1 MSKNKTHK
9 LTYTPDI
16 VHLLGPGHSL
26 SEFKELLESLK
37 IPRFKII
44 GDESSG
50 TCEWILS
57 TELFIKWQRDKSDI
71 LRIEGNA
78 GTGKSTLMKYLVTR
92 EISTNKTPRK
102 IVATSFFFDLGHDLE
117 KSMLGLLRSLLHQIL
132 QQAPVLAG
140 AAMQEFMRQRRSDN
154 SNIRYWEEIGTL
166 KTVLIKTLEKGSAYQ
181 ICLFIDALDECHF
194 LSLKDIH
201 FLRDM
206 VEKPP
211 AGMVIK
217 ICVSSRPDPLISRT
231 FRHTPL
237 LVLDDHNADDIRRFI
252 DNEVA
257 AMELLD
263 TRYEIVWDEI
273 SRKARGVFMWV
284 RLVLMDFV
292 LDEVRRHVLYGDRLS
307 PEILLDMISQMH
319 PTLQEMYRRMLSK
332 IEQRD
337 HAESARMLQLVLCA
351 VRPLSLEEFTLAW
364 AFGSSAH
371 DFTSEEDMKA
381 SPDFS
386 HDRTFIE
393 QQIRGRGGGLIE
405 VRTNGKGIPSV
416 QLIHQTVKN
425 YLKEMKDCE
434 LIFNS
439 LSLYPNGHEVLARA
453 CTYYLSI
460 SELMFLRIFFCREAP
475 SFFHAV
481 MIVRG
486 AYKFFTYSATYWM
499 VHIRCAES
507 ATQRSQAAWI
517 CKDYARWIALY
528 HALGVP
534 MILQDDTEIGLE
546 DFWHAWISIRG
557 VRDKRENV
565 RGNPGPLSVASG
577 CNMLHSVA
585 EMLENG
591 MDVNEAGGFPIQAAA
606 HGGHHKMLLLLLDH
620 GARVNDLARRKP
632 LDLGSKLCT
641 PLRKYCALSSEVES
655 DGDGRAAVNSL
666 LDRGLERIPADE
678 TSCSSIL
685 CLAVLRAKS
694 SMVKILLERS
704 KSIPQHEQYATSAML
719 ALIILGHPDNHPNV
733 TTCVVT
739 VLESLDNA
747 PRRRCLNRALGW
759 IAATFPEPRYLYLA
773 SFLLEERLELD
784 AVTRDRNQ
792 HEIQHCRHILLQD
805 GPFEAIRRLG
815 DVPIEAAPKIEFTT
829 EEPEMATDEVH
840 IFFPAQ
846 NDTLR
851 RRWLQNVAG
860 RNFIFI

>member
-1 MSKNKTHK
+1 M
-9 LTYTPDI
+9 
-16 VHLLGPGHSL
+16 
-26 SEFKELLESLK
+26 
-37 IPRFKII
+37 
-44 GDESSG
+44 
-50 TCEWILS
+50 
-57 TELFIKWQRDKSDI
+57 KWQGDQSGI
-71 LRIEGNA
+71 LRIQGNA
-78 GTGKSTLMKYLVTR
+78 GTGKSTLMKYLVTK

-102 IVATSFFFDLGHDLE
+102 IIATSFFFELGDDLE

-154 SNIRYWEEIGTL
+154 SNIRHWEEFGTL
-166 KTVLIKTLEKGSAYQ
+166 KTVLIKTLEEGSAYQ

-201 FLRDM
+201 FLLDM

-211 AGMVIK
+211 AGMVIR
-217 ICVSSRPDPLISRT
+217 ICVSSRPDPLIT
-231 FRHTPL
+231 HAFRHAPL
-237 LVLDDHNADDIRRFI
+237 LILDDHNADDIRRFI

-263 TRYEIVWDEI
+263 ARYKIVWNAI
-273 SRKARGVFMWV
+273 SRKAQGIFMWV

-319 PTLQEMYRRMLSK
+319 PTLQEMYTRMLGK
-332 IEQRD
+332 IERRD

-364 AFGSSAH
+364 AFGSLAH
-371 DFTSEEDMKA
+371 EFASEEDMKA

-386 HDRTFIE
+386 HDRTFVE

-405 VRTNGKGIPSV
+405 VRTNEDGVPSV
-416 QLIHQTVKN
+416 QLIHQTVKH
-425 YLKEMKDCE
+425 YLKEKKDRE
-434 LIFNS
+434 LIFNC

-481 MIVRG
+481 MIIRG
-486 AYKFFTYSATYWM
+486 AYKFFTYAATYWM
-499 VHIRCAES
+499 VHIRCAEA
-507 ATQRSQAAWI
+507 ATQRSQATWI

-534 MILQDDTEIGLE
+534 MIPQDDTQIGLK
-546 DFWHAWISIRG
+546 DFWHAWVSIRG
-557 VRDKRENV
+557 FRDNRENV

-577 CNMLHSVA
+577 CNMLHSMV

-641 PLRKYCALSSEVES
+641 PLRKYCAMSSEVES
-655 DGDGRAAVNSL
+655 DGDERAAVNRL
-666 LDRGLERIPADE
+666 LDWGLEKIPADE

-685 CLAVLRAKS
+685 CLAALRAKP

-704 KSIPQHEQYATSAML
+704 KPMPQHEQYATSAML
-719 ALIILGHPDNHPNV
+719 ALVILGHPNNHPNV
-733 TTCVVT
+733 TACCVV

-747 PRRRCLNRALGW
+747 PRRRCLNRVLGW
-759 IAATFPEPRYLYLA
+759 IAATFTEPRYLYLA
-773 SFLLEERLELD
+773 SFLLEERLKLD
-784 AVTRDRNQ
+784 AVTKHRDQ
-792 HEIQHCRHILLQD
+792 QEIQHCRHILLQD
-805 GPFEAIRRLG
+805 GPFEAIGRLG
-815 DVPIEAAPKIEFTT
+815 DVPVEAAPKIEFTT

-846 NDTLR
+846 NDSLR
-851 RRWLQNVAG
+851 RRWLQDVASKINPIPASG
-860 RNFIFI
+860 PGARPRIQIFI